1 MKGKKITIRE
11 KWAKIFAGELGNE
24 PESQIMWILN
34 SYREQFAI
42 SFLDL
47 FYMLKWEKNNF
58 LNLFLANLS
67 HASAESQ

>member
-47 FYMLKWEKNNF
+47 FYMLKWGKK
-58 LNLFLANLS
+58 
-67 HASAESQ
+67 

>member
-1 MKGKKITIRE
+1 MGE

-24 PESQIMWILN
+24 PKSQIMWILN

-47 FYMLKWEKNNF
+47 FYMLK
-58 LNLFLANLS
+58 
-67 HASAESQ
+67 